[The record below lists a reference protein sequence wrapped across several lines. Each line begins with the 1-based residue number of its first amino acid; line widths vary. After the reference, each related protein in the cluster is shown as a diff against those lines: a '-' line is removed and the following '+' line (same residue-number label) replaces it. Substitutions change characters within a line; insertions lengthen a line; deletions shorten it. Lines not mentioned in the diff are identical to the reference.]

1 VLDFEASLGTGPG
14 EAARFFF
21 NDLAQANSA
30 AGADVVRARGLSP
43 AETPRCSSD
52 AGTLHGLLVGVQS
65 VAKRRGR
72 DYKDGPQGDLVL
84 IHLASLRFPER
95 GTDLLISLNTSF
107 EAHGGRGGDRARG
120 FGARRGPWPCGA
132 AVPAHPGDVRGAG
145 LEPSGWIVAL
155 SNGSWGGAPFFRR
168 QIARPDRAEWI
179 KNSSSLL

>member
-1 VLDFEASLGTGPG
+1 MLDFEASLGTGPG

-30 AGADVVRARGLSP
+30 AGADVVRAGELSP
-43 AETPRCSSD
+43 AEIPRCSSD

-107 EAHGGRGGDRARG
+107 EA
-120 FGARRGPWPCGA
+120 
-132 AVPAHPGDVRGAG
+132 
-145 LEPSGWIVAL
+145 
-155 SNGSWGGAPFFRR
+155 WGGGGYCFPGGG
-168 QIARPDRAEWI
+168 
-179 KNSSSLL
+179 

>member
-1 VLDFEASLGTGPG
+1 MLDFEASLGTGPG

-107 EAHGGRGGDRARG
+107 EAHGGRGGDG
-120 FGARRGPWPCGA
+120 GGGATGL
-132 AVPAHPGDVRGAG
+132 AG
-145 LEPSGWIVAL
+145 LVPEEVLGRAGQL
-155 SNGSWGGAPFFRR
+155 FRHILATFEVR
-168 QIARPDRAEWI
+168 DW
-179 KNSSSLL
+179 SLLVGS